1 MKLEHR
7 SQKVVP
13 FAVFLKRVLRYSFF
27 SFLLIGFSIEIGIWG
42 YQRFAHISWIDSFY
56 MSTMILTGMGPT
68 IEMPS
73 DTAKLFSAFYALYS
87 GIVFLCATAVFF
99 SPILHRIFHILHV
112 DIEDE
117 K

>member
-13 FAVFLKRVLRYSFF
+13 FSVFLKRVLRYSFF
-27 SFLLIGFSIEIGIWG
+27 SCLLIGFSIGIGIWG

-73 DTAKLFSAFYALYS
+73 NTAKLFSAFYALYS

-99 SPILHRIFHILHV
+99 SPILHRVFHILHV
-112 DIEDE
+112 DTEE
-117 K
+117 GK